1 MARPQR
7 IVLIG
12 LPGTGK
18 SRIARLVARRLRWSS
33 GDTDDEIVSADGREI
48 PQIFRD
54 EGEPFFRSLER
65 QAVSRLVSGERR
77 VIATGGGAVLDPIN
91 REHLWRGSFVVHLDA
106 HNESI
111 LGRINPS
118 DPRRATTRPLLS
130 GEDPAARLEN
140 LRAARAPLYALA
152 DWTVRTDGL
161 TLDQVADEIVGAWER
176 VSDAVVGGRGPHPPN
191 PFPARTGPAAPNAG
205 RGGAQSTT
213 VERVSPLPALGEG
226 PGVGAVSPLAAH
238 VTTPGGS
245 YPAYAGWGILDG
257 LPRWLR
263 AVGVRSVIH
272 VVADAAVADLH
283 GETLL
288 GALRA
293 GGYEPVLH
301 ALQLSEGRKTLA
313 AAEEVYDRL
322 VERRAERSHALLA
335 FGGGV
340 ATDLGGFVAATYLRG
355 MPLVQVPTSLLGM
368 VDAAIGG
375 KVAVNHRE
383 GKNLIGAFYQP
394 VLVVADAALLPTLP
408 RREFVSGWAE
418 VIKHGLIMDLELL
431 DWLERDA
438 DVLLA
443 LEPEPSAR
451 VLQRSIALKAQVVST
466 DEREAGP
473 RMTLNYGHTTGHAL
487 EAATGYE
494 ALLHGEAVAVGM
506 VAAAHIGRRLDLL
519 TADDEARQNR
529 LIARFGLPLRA
540 PGIDVNVVL
549 GAMSLDKKVSGKQLR
564 WVLLNGLGRTVIRD
578 DVPVELVREAV
589 ELVLSP

>member
-1 MARPQR
+1 MTRPQR

-18 SRIARLVARRLRWSS
+18 SRIARLLARRLRWRS

-48 PQIFRD
+48 PHIFRD
-54 EGEPFFRSLER
+54 EGEAYFRSLER
-65 QAVSRLVSGERR
+65 QAVSQLAGGERR
-77 VIATGGGAVLDPIN
+77 VIATGGGVVLDPVN
-91 REHLWRGSFVVHLDA
+91 RERLWRDSFVVHLEA
-106 HNESI
+106 RSETI
-111 LGRINPS
+111 LGRINRG
-118 DPRRATTRPLLS
+118 DPRRAAARPLLA
-130 GEDPAARLEN
+130 GEDPAARLED

-152 DWTVRTDGL
+152 DWAVRTDGL

-176 VSDAVVGGRGPHPPN
+176 VSEAVVMERDPHPPVATV
-191 PFPARTGPAAPNAG
+191 PHPPAPSPAAD
-205 RGGAQSTT
+205 RI
-213 VERVSPLPALGEG
+213 SPPPALGEG
-226 PGVGAVSPLAAH
+226 PGVGAGPSLAAH

-257 LPRWLR
+257 LPHWLQD
-263 AVGVRSVIH
+263 VGVRSVVH
-272 VVADAAVADLH
+272 VVADATVADLH

-293 GGYEPVLH
+293 GGFEPVLH
-301 ALQLSEGRKTLA
+301 ALHLSEGRKTLA

-408 RREFVSGWAE
+408 RREYLSGWAE
-418 VIKHGLIMDLELL
+418 VIKHGLIMDPELL
-431 DWLERDA
+431 EWLERDA
-438 DVLLA
+438 DALLA

-466 DEREAGP
+466 DERESGP

-494 ALLHGEAVAVGM
+494 ALLHGEAVAVGL
-506 VAAAHIGRRLDLL
+506 VAAAHIGRRLGLL
-519 TADDEARQNR
+519 TAEDEARQNQ

-540 PGIDVNVVL
+540 PGVDAEVVL

-564 WVLLNGLGRTVIRD
+564 WVLLDGLGRTVIRD
-578 DVPVELVREAV
+578 DVPLGLVREAV
-589 ELVLSP
+589 ELVVSP